1 MYKNFQIGLRGKTTL
16 VLGGVIILMLFII
29 SSVSYFQS
37 KSVIEQK
44 IIELELSKLSLLQHE
59 IEGILHG
66 HRNNLLSLHDFPPIA
81 AIIRA
86 RANNNIDPQSGN
98 TLQTWRQRLITT
110 FGAFLQ
116 NHSEYFQIRFI
127 DASGNELVRVEKN
140 LDGDIEIAAEDTLQ
154 NKADSLYVS
163 ETLKLQ
169 PNETYYSD
177 VNLNREKGIIQLPHV
192 PVLRM
197 ATPVHNVEQQITGL
211 IVINL
216 SAAQLFTHINSEPNG
231 IQRNIIDQ
239 DGYFIKHQDASKTF
253 GLERGVDFRLKD
265 AKPALAEIVKR
276 KDNYMALNEENE
288 ELNGFQ
294 KIFFSPLDQ
303 NRYWALTL
311 DIPENVALSE
321 ATSALNKILFIS
333 LFSGLLS
340 LALIVWF
347 VSRKILTPVV
357 DLATAAQQLQNGDL
371 RMRVNPKSAKDE
383 FLTLYTAINAFAEN
397 QQYATKQLNKEV
409 DAQTKKLTAVI
420 NHVVDGIISINAAGI
435 IESFNPAAERIFGYS
450 AAEVSGHNIK
460 MLMPK
465 PYVDEHDGYL
475 KNYRDTGEKKII
487 GIGREVQGKRKD
499 GSVFPMELA
508 VSEMNIDGQ
517 QIFSGLVRDITERK
531 NFEKDIR
538 NREAR
543 YRSVIDAVLEGIIT
557 IDEQGTL
564 DSMNPASERIFGY
577 EEKDVKGQNIKLLMP
592 EPYHSEH
599 DGYLHNYMTTGE
611 AKIIGSG
618 REVKGLRK
626 NGEIFPMELSV
637 SQIMVDDKRMFI
649 GLVRDIT
656 ERKKIDKMKN
666 EFISTVSH
674 ELRTPLTSIQGA
686 LELILSG
693 AMGTIS
699 KECTPL
705 LHIASNNSERLIRL
719 INDILDIEKI
729 ESGHIELHMKPVEIM
744 NIVHD
749 SIQANQAYG
758 DEYGVTFQ
766 LVHQVPNC
774 FVMADSDRLIQVL
787 TNLLSNAAKF
797 SNRGDTVD
805 VGIALREGRV
815 RVCVTDYGSGIPD
828 EFRDRIFNKF
838 SQADASSTKQKGGTG
853 LGLSISKT
861 IIEKLDGNI
870 GYESEI
876 NKKTSFYFD
885 LPIYQQEL
893 LTTSPAIEGQSGTIL
908 ICEDDPDIAN
918 LLQLMLEKKGY
929 STDIAANAEQAK
941 QKLQVNSY
949 AAMTLDLM
957 LPGQSGIDFFK
968 EIRQTEGLKEL
979 PVIIIS
985 AVADEARK
993 ELSGDALFVYDWLSK
1008 PIDQKRLDVAIRQA
1022 MGNKQNKHFRILHI
1036 EDDPD
1041 IVTLIGALL
1050 QNTATVD
1057 VAIDLKMANEKL
1069 KNDYDLVILDLM
1081 LPDGSGSSL
1090 LPVMA
1095 QRNPPIP
1102 VVVFSALDKTEE
1114 LKDRVDASLV
1124 KSKTSNEDLI
1134 RSIDFILQQQLKTT
1148 KD

>member
-1 MYKNFQIGLRGKTTL
+1 MNKSFQIGLRGKTTL
-16 VLGGVIILMLFII
+16 VLGGVIFLMLIII
-29 SSVSYFQS
+29 SSVSYYQS
-37 KSVIEQK
+37 KSVVEQK

-116 NHSEYFQIRFI
+116 NHSEYFQIRLI
-127 DASGNELVRVEKN
+127 DTSGDELVRVEKN
-140 LDGDIEIAAEDTLQ
+140 QHGDVEITTEDNLQ

-163 ETLKLQ
+163 ETLKLK
-169 PNETYYSD
+169 PREIYYSN

-197 ATPVHNVEQQITGL
+197 ATPTYNANQQITGL

-216 SAAQLFTHINSEPNG
+216 SAAQLFTHVNSETNG
-231 IQRNIIDQ
+231 IQRNIVDQ
-239 DGYFIKHQDASKTF
+239 DGYFIKHQDADKTF

-265 AKPALAEIVKR
+265 AKPAMAEIVKR
-276 KDNYMALNEENE
+276 KDNYMALNEGNE

-303 NRYWALTL
+303 SRYWALTL
-311 DIPENVALSE
+311 DIPENVAFSE

-357 DLATAAQQLQNGDL
+357 DLAAAAQQLQSGDL
-371 RMRVNPKSAKDE
+371 RVRVNPKSAKDE

-409 DAQTKKLTAVI
+409 DAQTKKLSAVI
-420 NHVVDGIISINAAGI
+420 NNVVDGIISINAVGI

-475 KNYRDTGEKKII
+475 QNYRDTGEK
-487 GIGREVQGKRKD
+487 
-499 GSVFPMELA
+499 
-508 VSEMNIDGQ
+508 
-517 QIFSGLVRDITERK
+517 
-531 NFEKDIR
+531 
-538 NREAR
+538 
-543 YRSVIDAVLEGIIT
+543 
-557 IDEQGTL
+557 
-564 DSMNPASERIFGY
+564 
-577 EEKDVKGQNIKLLMP
+577 
-592 EPYHSEH
+592 
-599 DGYLHNYMTTGE
+599 
-611 AKIIGSG
+611 KIIGSG

-744 NIVHD
+744 SIVHD

-805 VGIALREGRV
+805 VGIALREDRV

-828 EFRDRIFNKF
+828 EFKDRIFNKF

-853 LGLSISKT
+853 LGLSISKA
-861 IIEKLDGNI
+861 IIEKLDGSI

-893 LTTSPAIEGQSGTIL
+893 LTTSPAIEDQSGTIL

-918 LLQLMLEKKGY
+918 LLRLMLEKKGY

-979 PVIIIS
+979 PIIIIS

-1022 MGNKQNKHFRILHI
+1022 MGNKQNKQFRILHI